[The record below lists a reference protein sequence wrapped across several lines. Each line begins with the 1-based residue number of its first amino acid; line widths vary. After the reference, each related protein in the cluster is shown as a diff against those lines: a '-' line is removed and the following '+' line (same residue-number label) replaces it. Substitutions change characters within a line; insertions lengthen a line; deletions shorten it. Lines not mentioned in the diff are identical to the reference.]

1 MQQLAMQT
9 TDPASGIKMTYTKTT
24 SAPLCPLGSK
34 ASTDYTGQLL
44 NGTVFD
50 SNVIAKFGHVQPFDF
65 TVGAGQ
71 VIPCW
76 DYAVAH
82 MAPGDKAIV
91 FCPSATAY
99 GDHQMGPIIAPNSN
113 LVF

>member
-9 TDPASGIKMTYTKTT
+9 HDTASGIKITFTKYNYG
-24 SAPLCPLGSK
+24 PLCLKGSK
-34 ASTDYTGQLL
+34 ASTNYTGQLL

-76 DYAVAH
+76 DKAVAD
-82 MAPGDKAIV
+82 MSPGDKAIV
-91 FCPSATAY
+91 YCPAATAY
-99 GDHQMGPIIAPNSN
+99 GDH
-113 LVF
+113 